1 MGAEQNPSIILMNQT
16 SQNET
21 DAIRSDIDSTRNRM
35 DDTID
40 ALGSRLQPRH
50 LLDEVLGFFR
60 RHESEAQE
68 KFSHVR
74 ESLSHSS
81 EAAMNTV
88 VDTVKKNPLPLLL
101 IGAGV
106 AWMVYSNRKS
116 SSMDYSD
123 YDYNQGFRDRDDIRY
138 DPDAHIDRP
147 LDYPSGSGT
156 GSGISEAGWS
166 ESGTSKL
173 GEMKESASQKFS
185 QAKDTARHKMDEL
198 RHTAQDKMEAA
209 RHRAGEI
216 SERVRERTGEVY
228 SRTRERVTTT
238 ADQHPLELGLVCLAT
253 GLVAGLLVP
262 TADVVNRR
270 VGAAADRLRER
281 SREAGHEMIEKGKR
295 VADAAV
301 SAAKEEA
308 EAQGLTAENMAD
320 KASAVANRGAE
331 AGKQK
336 ARDEGMSG
344 SVGKPD
350 VGNRSGLAGM
360 KPEGTNPIGTPGTD
374 PTVAR
379 PAI

>member
-1 MGAEQNPSIILMNQT
+1 MGAEQTPSIILMNQT
-16 SQNET
+16 HQNET
-21 DAIRSDIDSTRNRM
+21 EAIRSDIDSTRNRM

-68 KFSHVR
+68 KFTHVR

-106 AWMVYSNRKS
+106 AWMIYSNRKS

-123 YDYNQGFRDRDDIRY
+123 YDYDQGVRDDIRY

-147 LDYPSGSGT
+147 LDYPASGT
-156 GSGISEAGWS
+156 GISEAGWS

-173 GEMKESASQKFS
+173 GEMKETASQKFS
-185 QAKDTARHKMDEL
+185 QARETARHKMDDL

-209 RHRAGEI
+209 RNRASEI
-216 SERVRERTGEVY
+216 GSRVKERTEEVY
-228 SRTRERVTTT
+228 SRTRDRVTTT

-262 TADVVNRR
+262 TAEVVNRR
-270 VGAAADRLRER
+270 LGPTADRLRDR
-281 SREAGHEMIEKGKR
+281 SREAGQEMMEKGKR

-308 EAQGLTAENMAD
+308 EAQGLTAENIGD
-320 KASAVANRGAE
+320 KASAVANRGTE

-336 ARDEGMSG
+336 ARDEGLSG
-344 SVGKPD
+344 SLGKPD
-350 VGNRSGLAGM
+350 AGNRSGIAGM
-360 KPEGTNPIGTPGTD
+360 KPEGNNPMGTPATD

>member
-1 MGAEQNPSIILMNQT
+1 MNQ
-16 SQNET
+16 SRQNET
-21 DAIRSDIDSTRNRM
+21 EAIRSDIDSTRNRM

-50 LLDEVLGFFR
+50 LLDELLGFFR

-68 KFSHVR
+68 KFTQVR
-74 ESLSHSS
+74 ESISHSS

-123 YDYNQGFRDRDDIRY
+123 YDYDQGMRDDIRY

-147 LDYPSGSGT
+147 LDYPSTVGT
-156 GSGISEAGWS
+156 GISEAGWS
-166 ESGTSKL
+166 APETSKF
-173 GEMKESASQKFS
+173 GEMKESASQKLS
-185 QAKDTARHKMDEL
+185 QAKESARHKFDEL
-198 RHTAQDKMEAA
+198 RHTAQDKMQAA
-209 RHRAGEI
+209 KDRAGEI
-216 SERVRERTGEVY
+216 GSRVKEQTGEAY
-228 SRTRERVTTT
+228 SRTRDRVTTT

-270 VGAAADRLRER
+270 LGPTADRLRDR
-281 SREAGHEMIEKGKR
+281 SREAGHEMMEKGKR

-301 SAAKEEA
+301 SAVKEEA
-308 EAQGLTAENMAD
+308 EAQGLTAETIGD
-320 KASAVANRGAE
+320 KASAVVNRATE

-336 ARDEGMSG
+336 ARDEGLSESTGKFDTG
-344 SVGKPD
+344 SRANIAGKPE
-350 VGNRSGLAGM
+350 NSNPSGMA
-360 KPEGTNPIGTPGTD
+360 GTD
-374 PTVAR
+374 PTIAR
-379 PAI
+379 PAV

>member
-1 MGAEQNPSIILMNQT
+1 MNQ
-16 SQNET
+16 SRQNET
-21 DAIRSDIDSTRNRM
+21 EAIRSDIDSTRNRM

-60 RHESEAQE
+60 RHESEATE
-68 KFSHVR
+68 KLSHVR
-74 ESLSHSS
+74 ESISHSS

-116 SSMDYSD
+116 SSMDYYD
-123 YDYNQGFRDRDDIRY
+123 YDYEQGIRDDLRY

-147 LDYPSGSGT
+147 LDYPSTS

-166 ESGTSKL
+166 EQSQSGASKF
-173 GEMKESASQKFS
+173 GEMKEGMSQKFS
-185 QAKDTARHKMDEL
+185 DARDTARQKMGDL
-198 RHTAQDKMEAA
+198 RHAAHDKMEAA
-209 RHRAGEI
+209 RQRAGEI
-216 SERVRERTGEVY
+216 SSRVKERTGEVY
-228 SRTRERVTTT
+228 SRTRDRVTTT
-238 ADQHPLELGLVCLAT
+238 ADQHPLEMGLVCLAT

-262 TADVVNRR
+262 TAEVVNRR
-270 VGAAADRLRER
+270 VGPAADRLRDR
-281 SREAGHEMIEKGKR
+281 SREAGHEMIEKGRR

-301 SAAKEEA
+301 SAAKNEA
-308 EAQGLTAENMAD
+308 EAQGLTAESMGD
-320 KASAVANRGAE
+320 KAAAVANRGTE

-336 ARDEGMSG
+336 AREE
-344 SVGKPD
+344 
-350 VGNRSGLAGM
+350 GLAGSGNR
-360 KPEGTNPIGTPGTD
+360 PGNLGAGTGSTNPSGLQSTD